1 MGAGSCSQANLWL
14 GSGMT
19 RSRGDVGAMLFGA
32 NALLRRRGHDLDAAD
47 RVQLPHAGPPV
58 LVVSRVR
65 ILGLID
71 VLLVEEQPPP
81 YPDPVALDLM
91 LQRLGA
97 PVEVLRAHP
106 VAPARRHFDDD
117 AL

>member
-1 MGAGSCSQANLWL
+1 MGAGSCLWL
-14 GSGMT
+14 DSGIT
-19 RSRGDVGAMLFGA
+19 RSCVDVRAMLFGA

-47 RVQLPHAGPPV
+47 RMQLPHARPPV
-58 LVVSRVR
+58 LVVSGVRV
-65 ILGLID
+65 LGLID
-71 VLLVEEQPPP
+71 VLLVEEEPPP
-81 YPDPVALDLM
+81 YPDPVALDVM

-97 PVEVLRAHP
+97 PVEVLRTHP